1 MMREPS
7 GQPILF
13 EDPATGEMYEGWD
26 PTQTDGLGNQVGEP
40 TAETHGVLFF
50 DHDGDLD
57 LWLADD
63 GDRLKVLRNDTTPG
77 DIRFTSIESE
87 MGIDLVG
94 SWMGHAVGDYDGDL
108 DLDIFVT
115 NIGYHPLLRS
125 PLPNP
130 QGECMYHQR
139 FPWGTCPNFLLRND
153 GTRDVPGLGTIGN
166 FVEVAATTTVVPS
179 PYMPPDSLDA
189 SKIHPAQKQPSGL
202 AAYDFGFGA
211 TFFDFDNDDD
221 QDLYWLGSPKPTFP
235 ISTLQGVS

>member
-1 MMREPS
+1 MREPS

-139 FPWGTCPNFLLRND
+139 FPMGHVSEFPTPERRD
-153 GTRDVPGLGTIGN
+153 QGRTRFGYDREFRRGSGHDDRGSQSLHAPGLPGC
-166 FVEVAATTTVVPS
+166 VEDPSCSKAAVGARRVRFR
-179 PYMPPDSLDA
+179 LW
-189 SKIHPAQKQPSGL
+189 G
-202 AAYDFGFGA
+202 DFFR
-211 TFFDFDNDDD
+211 
-221 QDLYWLGSPKPTFP
+221 LR
-235 ISTLQGVS
+235 